1 MIAHAMAHLK
11 RARQIMHN
19 AAGKSYGE
27 KRKHPGDKQIENK
40 HVKTKKPKNR
50 I

>member
-1 MIAHAMAHLK
+1 MDTLKFQMIAHAMAHVK

-27 KRKHPGDKQIENK
+27 MRNVYDVYI
-40 HVKTKKPKNR
+40 VT
-50 I
+50 